1 MIEDNTI
8 KSETMRDMRI
18 YQLSTRFFKLGL
30 LIWNRIKIIGA
41 DNIPNNGGVLIAS
54 NHTSYLDPP
63 IVGVG
68 YRKRPVHFIA
78 RDTLWSSSFSRWWF
92 SKVGCIPVSRETG
105 DTKALKLTIKAL
117 KEGKVV
123 SIFPE
128 GTRSEDGIIKDA
140 KGGIG
145 FIVKHSKCTVIPA
158 YIHGSFNALPKNSKW
173 IRPSKVTIS
182 FGAPILSQGFD
193 NQENSR
199 ESYDEHAN
207 LIMKSIRKLKDEF
220 KS

>member
-78 RDTLWSSSFSRWWF
+78 RDTLWSSSFSRIHL
-92 SKVGCIPVSRETG
+92 SHSRGLAVRLTVLSG
-105 DTKALKLTIKAL
+105 SAL
-117 KEGKVV
+117 
-123 SIFPE
+123 
-128 GTRSEDGIIKDA
+128 R
-140 KGGIG
+140 
-145 FIVKHSKCTVIPA
+145 
-158 YIHGSFNALPKNSKW
+158 
-173 IRPSKVTIS
+173 
-182 FGAPILSQGFD
+182 
-193 NQENSR
+193 
-199 ESYDEHAN
+199 
-207 LIMKSIRKLKDEF
+207 
-220 KS
+220 